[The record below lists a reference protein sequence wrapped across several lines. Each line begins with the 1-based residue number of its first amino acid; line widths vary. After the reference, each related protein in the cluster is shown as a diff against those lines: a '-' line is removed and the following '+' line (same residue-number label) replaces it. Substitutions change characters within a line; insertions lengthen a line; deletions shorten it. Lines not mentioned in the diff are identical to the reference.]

1 MIRVAA
7 IADVHFSEDSR
18 GRLREH
24 WGRLHQSA
32 DVLLIGGDL
41 TTHGERDQARVLAE
55 ELTVVRVPVVVVL
68 GNHDYHSDDQDGVR
82 DELERAGAVVLEGE
96 SATLNI
102 NGKTLGVAGAKGF
115 GGGFA
120 GACGSAFGER
130 EMKAFVRHT
139 ERIAARLH
147 DELNGL
153 RADYRVALLHYSP
166 VKETLSGERLEIY
179 PFLGSYL
186 LAEAID
192 EAGADLAIH
201 GHAHQGH
208 PAVVVDQLGVDV
220 LERTEHGEPG
230 PRPGARDLLPDPEM
244 APVSQLPARLG
255 RVNRTHYLAPVL
267 PAFRRTCSPW
277 YRTPFPL

>member
-1 MIRVAA
+1 VIRVAA

-18 GRLREH
+18 GRLRDH
-24 WGRLHQSA
+24 WSQLHRIA

-55 ELTVVRVPVVVVL
+55 ELMVVQVPVVVVL
-68 GNHDYHSDDQDGVR
+68 GNHDYHSDEQDGVR
-82 DELERAGAVVLEGE
+82 EEMERAGATVLEGE
-96 SATLNI
+96 STTLKI
-102 NGKTLGVAGAKGF
+102 NGTTLGIAGAKGF

-120 GACGSAFGER
+120 GASGSAFGER

-153 RADYRVALLHYSP
+153 QADYRVALLHYSP
-166 VKETLSGERLEIY
+166 VKETLAGERLEIY

-192 EAGADLAIH
+192 KAGADLAIH
-201 GHAHQGH
+201 GHAH
-208 PAVVVDQLGVDV
+208 LGQ
-220 LERTEHGEPG
+220 EKGIT
-230 PRPGARDLLPDPEM
+230 ARGI
-244 APVSQLPARLG
+244 PVRNVAL
-255 RVNRTHYLAPVL
+255 PVL
-267 PAFRRTCSPW
+267 RRA
-277 YRTPFPL
+277 YAVYNLEKHNAHEAEQLEDAALAQ

>member
-18 GRLREH
+18 GRLRDH
-24 WGRLHQSA
+24 WRHLQEAA

-55 ELTVVRVPVVVVL
+55 ELAVVGVPVVIVL
-68 GNHDYHSDDQDGVR
+68 GNHDYHSDDEDGVR
-82 DELERAGAVVLEGE
+82 EELERAGAIVLEGE
-96 SATLNI
+96 STTLKI
-102 NGKTLGVAGAKGF
+102 NGVTLGVAGAKGF

-130 EMKAFVRHT
+130 EMKAFVHHT

-147 DELNGL
+147 DELNNL

-166 VKETLSGERLEIY
+166 VKETLAGERLEIY

-201 GHAHQGH
+201 GHAHLGH
-208 PAVVVDQLGVDV
+208 EKGV
-220 LERTEHGEPG
+220 T
-230 PRPGARDLLPDPEM
+230 ARGV
-244 APVSQLPARLG
+244 PVRNVAL
-255 RVNRTHYLAPVL
+255 PVL
-267 PAFRRTCSPW
+267 RRAYAVYNLDKHNRPEAAQQAEAV
-277 YRTPFPL
+277 LAQ